1 MPPKTATPVLAPARI
16 PPVRKPSTS
25 NVGDK
30 SDSNTKRV
38 QDKDKDKD
46 KDKGSESMGPPPDP
60 PKPQKILEPEMNSL
74 VECLT
79 VRCMQFLIFKL
90 SYNSLCRM
98 LL

>member
-46 KDKGSESMGPPPDP
+46 KGSESMGPPPDP

-79 VRCMQFLIFKL
+79 VRCIQFPIFKL
-90 SYNSLCRM
+90 SYNSIYRM

>member
-46 KDKGSESMGPPPDP
+46 KGSESMGPPPDP

-79 VRCMQFLIFKL
+79 VRFIQFLIFKL
-90 SYNSLCRM
+90 SYNSKHL
-98 LL
+98 

>member
-30 SDSNTKRV
+30 SDSNTKKV
-38 QDKDKDKD
+38 QDKDKD

-60 PKPQKILEPEMNSL
+60 PKTQKILEPEMNSL